1 MLVPN
6 QKIQTTWTPAN
17 RQHYIECGYEYT
29 KMRQPLVVAVED
41 LTQSSHMKVK
51 VICDYCG
58 KEFEKYYAN
67 YQRDH
72 NDISGKDCCNQ
83 CRPKKF
89 TENFRA
95 VYGVD
100 NPFQLESAK
109 AKSRETCLEKYGTE
123 RACQSDEVKAKIV
136 ATSME
141 RYGVSTPLLSDEI
154 RAKTEASCLRKFGVK
169 NPFESKE
176 VQEDIRRKNE
186 ERYGEGNIA
195 HTPEISA
202 KIKAT
207 NMERY
212 GVPYTTQA
220 PEVIAKMRRSLYKN
234 GNVPSSKAEAA
245 ICQMLVDIYGADRC
259 NPSYPLDRINM
270 DCLLIIDGHKI
281 DVEYDGWYWHKDRAE
296 HDKRR
301 NYWLIKRG
309 YKVLRIRSNDELPT
323 RQQIIDAVDYLVKDN
338 HSLTYIDLDI

>member
-1 MLVPN
+1 MFVPN
-6 QKIQTTWTPAN
+6 QKIQTTWMPAN
-17 RQHYIECGYEYT
+17 RQHYIERGYEYT
-29 KMRQPLVVAVED
+29 KMRQPLIVDVED
-41 LTQSSHMKVK
+41 LTSSSHMKVK

-58 KEFEKYYAN
+58 KEFEKCYVN
-67 YQRDH
+67 YRTEHD
-72 NDISGKDCCNQ
+72 DVSGKDCCNQ

-89 TENFRA
+89 VENFKA

-109 AKSRETCLEKYGTE
+109 AKSRETCLEKYGTG
-123 RACQSDEVKAKIV
+123 RACQSDEVKAKIA

-141 RYGVSTPLLSDEI
+141 RYGVTTPLLSDEV
-154 RAKTEASCLRKFGVK
+154 RTKAEASCLRKFGVK

-176 VQEDIRRKNE
+176 VQDDIKRKNA

-220 PEVIAKMRRSLYKN
+220 PEVIAKMRQSLYRN
-234 GNVPSSKAEAA
+234 GNVPSSKAEVS
-245 ICQMLVDIYGADRC
+245 ICEMLVDIYGAENC
-259 NPSYPLDRINM
+259 VPSYPLGRINM
-270 DCLLIIDGHKI
+270 DCLLTIGEHKI
-281 DVEYDGWYWHKDRAE
+281 DVEYDGWYWHKDKAE

-301 NYWLIKRG
+301 NYWLTKQG
-309 YKVLRIRSNDELPT
+309 YKVLRIRSNNELPT